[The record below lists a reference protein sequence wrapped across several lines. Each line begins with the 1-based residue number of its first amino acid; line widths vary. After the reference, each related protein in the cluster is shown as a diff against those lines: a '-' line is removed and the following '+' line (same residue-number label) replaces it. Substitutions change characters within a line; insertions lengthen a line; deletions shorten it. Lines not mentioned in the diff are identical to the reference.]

1 MEKQMEQRDTCLRS
15 TLICTL
21 LAISAVASA
30 QNDFPRK
37 PVRLIS
43 PYAAGGGNSILS
55 RIVAE
60 KLTDRWGQQ
69 VIVDSRA
76 GGNTVIGTEL
86 VANASADGYTLLFA
100 GGSHV
105 IIPHL
110 IKTPY
115 HPIDNFAAVA
125 MVGTN
130 EIVLVTSQ
138 SVPTNTLQELIALAK
153 SRPGQLNY
161 ASYGSG
167 SASHLA
173 AELFN
178 LTAGT
183 RTQHIPYKGAAP
195 ALTDL
200 LGGHVQ
206 LFFSPPLSL
215 ISHIKSGK
223 VKSIAITGEARS
235 PNLPQVPTF
244 KEAGLSG
251 FEMRIWYGVLGPQK
265 MPRATVENVSKEL
278 ARVLSASDTKERMNA
293 QGVEPR
299 YAGSDDFLAIM
310 QKDYARFAQVVRTAG
325 IRLEQ

>member
-1 MEKQMEQRDTCLRS
+1 MERLDAFWRALWAYW
-15 TLICTL
+15 L
-21 LAISAVASA
+21 LACAAPVAA
-30 QNDFPRK
+30 QQDYPRK

-55 RIVAE
+55 RIIAE

-69 VIVDSRA
+69 VIVDSRG

-86 VANASADGYTLLFA
+86 VANAVPDGYTLLFA

-110 IKTPY
+110 VKTPY
-115 HPIDNFAAVA
+115 HPIDGFAAVA
-125 MVGTN
+125 MVGKN
-130 EIVLVTSQ
+130 EIALVLGQAVAA
-138 SVPTNTLQELIALAK
+138 NTLQEFIALAK
-153 SRPGQLNY
+153 SRPGQLNF

-178 LTAGT
+178 IVAGT
-183 RTQHIPYKGAAP
+183 RTQHVPYKGAAP

-200 LGGHVQ
+200 VGGHVQ

-215 ISHIKSGK
+215 ISHIKSGRIK
-223 VKSIAITGEARS
+223 CIAITGESRS
-235 PNLPQVPTF
+235 PTLPQVPTF
-244 KEAGLSG
+244 AEAGLTG
-251 FEMRIWYGVLGPQK
+251 FEMRIWYGVLAPHGT
-265 MPRATVENVSKEL
+265 PRATTEKVSNEL
-278 ARVLSASDTKERMNA
+278 ARIMAAPDTKERMNA

-299 YAGSDDFLAIM
+299 YAGSSDFVATM
-310 QKDYARFAQVVRTAG
+310 KADHARFAGVIRTAG
-325 IRLEQ
+325 IKLEQ